1 MRKTTSVT
9 ALVVVVASLVT
20 AGPAM
25 AQSPGQQVAH
35 STTGSGTPIRDTFT
49 TVTVPFT
56 SHLSLDDAV
65 SMIKSAESDA
75 RLPIVALRFEN
86 PQIIGEWNTRTDQSA
101 AQFLQS
107 FQEIYGTVPQISAA
121 VFEVPA
127 TVDQSGLVHAKTVTL
142 PRLIDSERKP
152 FVAPPARRS
161 AFQDKAIG
169 SLGAVDATPGT
180 ATASTETAA
189 ALSTSW
195 YPQGTYNGTW
205 RPSSTH
211 QLFMVD
217 TRWGTA
223 NKPQNIPG
231 TFGVEIEINLN
242 NGEGGTRPVCTP
254 GYKDRS
260 LAKNYNYYSWSV
272 SSIHGV
278 PTAVYPYADINDLFD
293 PCGLNSMTIGLYEPQ
308 KLPSPAGTGAEITTF
323 IDARVGT
330 KTSTKI
336 SGGFQ
341 LVNASGC
348 SPTSGP
354 TLTDC
359 MGIPTTSPPNTSP
372 YRFTLNPTRNWSDSP
387 NRCWES
393 NSYGSVAPVAAACP

>member
-1 MRKTTSVT
+1 MRKTSFT
-9 ALVVVVASLVT
+9 ALVLLLAALVIP
-20 AGPAM
+20 APAM
-25 AQSPGQQVAH
+25 AQSPVNEEAQPVTEADVR
-35 STTGSGTPIRDTFT
+35 SEATITTA
-49 TVTVPFT
+49 TVPFT
-56 SHLSLDDAV
+56 SHLSLEDAV
-65 SMIKSAESDA
+65 SMIDSVESEVN
-75 RLPIVALRFEN
+75 LPIVALRFEN

-101 AQFLQS
+101 AEFLQS
-107 FQEIYGTVPQISAA
+107 FRGIYGTMPEVSAA

-127 TVDQSGLVHAKTVTL
+127 ALDQSGVRAENVTL
-142 PRLIDSERKP
+142 PPSIDSERKP
-152 FVAPPARRS
+152 FVAPPARKS
-161 AFQDKAIG
+161 AFQDQAYRSLSAAG
-169 SLGAVDATPGT
+169 SAPET
-180 ATASTETAA
+180 ATSSTAMA
-189 ALSTSW
+189 VALSTSW
-195 YPQGTYNGTW
+195 YPQGTYNATW

-211 QLFMVD
+211 QLFMVSA
-217 TRWGTA
+217 RWGTI

-278 PTAVYPYADINDLFD
+278 PASVYPYADINDLFD

-308 KLPSPAGTGAEITTF
+308 NLPAPAGTGAEITTF
-323 IDARVGT
+323 IDAPVGT

-372 YRFTLNPTRNWSDSP
+372 YRFTLNPSRNWSASP

-393 NSYGSVAPVAAACP
+393 NSYGGAAPVAAPCP